1 MVFPSIHS
9 YPFQYCIICCTNF
22 LQLFVRVLSVQKK
35 HITIIIKH
43 LSSMITINALPQDL
57 TNKNEKKKRKS
68 LTTSSTSWVYCTIL
82 TLYLLPF
89 HNYQNPHY
97 HHDPG
102 SIKKKIP
109 KLNIKFIFLIWKAY
123 AYINSY
129 YKNSELYKI
138 RYSNIT
144 IWILF

>member
-1 MVFPSIHS
+1 MKRKRKKSNHILHK
-9 YPFQYCIICCTNF
+9 
-22 LQLFVRVLSVQKK
+22 LSV
-35 HITIIIKH
+35 
-43 LSSMITINALPQDL
+43 L
-57 TNKNEKKKRKS
+57 
-68 LTTSSTSWVYCTIL
+68 CTIL

-138 RYSNIT
+138 RYSNNNLNT
-144 IWILF
+144 VLKYQILFRVFAKKGGVLVGRRMVKQGRGRGGGLLSFPIDEL